1 MQGEAW
7 GFQGGGRMKR
17 KGFLIGVFVGACLV
31 GSIGQGWGA
40 EKDPYLLGAVFSV
53 TGGASFLGEPE
64 RNTAR
69 MVEEWVNGAGGIQ
82 GHPLKVIIEDSK
94 SDEGQAVLAVRKLLE
109 KDKVTAII
117 GPTTTGESMAVVPIM
132 EKAQTP
138 LISCAAALS
147 IVTPK
152 DEMDRIL
159 SSKSLEMPKKQNK
172 WIFKSPQT
180 DASAVEVIYDH
191 MKKKGISKIAI
202 ITVTAGFGD
211 LGRQELIR
219 VARVY
224 GISIVADER
233 YGPKDSDMT
242 AQLTKIKGTDAQA
255 LVNWSIGPPC
265 VIVMKNWKQLDMKIP
280 LYQSHGFGSKRYIE
294 LAGGAAEGV
303 LCPLGHVIVAEKV
316 KADHPQKA
324 VITKYK
330 TEYEKRFKAEVS
342 SFGGYAYD
350 ALYLLVDALK
360 AVGPDKG
367 KIRDYLETR
376 VKNWP
381 GVSGVFNLSPQDH
394 TGLGKDAF
402 VMITVKNNDW
412 TFAD

>member
-1 MQGEAW
+1 M
-7 GFQGGGRMKR
+7 
-17 KGFLIGVFVGACLV
+17 
-31 GSIGQGWGA
+31 GA
-40 EKDPYLLGAVFSV
+40 EKAPYSIGAVFSV

-64 RNTAR
+64 RNTVK
-69 MVEEWVNGAGGIQ
+69 MVEEWINGAGGIQ
-82 GHPLKVIIEDSK
+82 GHPLKVIVEDSK

-109 KDKVTAII
+109 KDKVLAIV
-117 GPTTTGESMAVVPIM
+117 GPSTTGESMAVVPIM

-152 DEMDRIL
+152 AELDRIL
-159 SSKSLEMPKKQNK
+159 SAKAFEMPKKQNK
-172 WIFKSPQT
+172 WIFKTPQT
-180 DASAVEVIYDH
+180 DTSAVEAIYEH
-191 MKKKGISKIAI
+191 MKKKKITKVAI

-211 LGRQELIR
+211 FGRQELKR
-219 VARVY
+219 AAPVY

-255 LVNWSIGPPC
+255 VINWSVGPPQI
-265 VIVMKNWKQLDMKIP
+265 IVTKNWKQLGMKIP
-280 LYQSHGFGSKRYIE
+280 LYQSHGFQSKRNLE

-303 LCPLGHVIVAEKV
+303 LCPLGHLAVAEKL
-316 KADHPQKA
+316 KADHPQKT
-324 VITKYK
+324 ILMKYK

-342 SFGGYAYD
+342 GFGGYAHD

-381 GVSGVFNLSPQDH
+381 GVSGIFNLSPQDH
-394 TGLGKDAF
+394 TGLNKEAF
-402 VMITVKNNDW
+402 VMITAKNNDW